1 MNNNKHSKI
10 RYNSVCAIKNII
22 YSLNTNKEI
31 KKNIM
36 KKLTYETLLLLI
48 DDEEVSIQEQSLLIF
63 RVLVYRTPEDIE
75 EVII

>member
-1 MNNNKHSKI
+1 
-10 RYNSVCAIKNII
+10 
-22 YSLNTNKEI
+22 
-31 KKNIM
+31 M
-36 KKLTYETLLLLI
+36 KKLTYETLLSLI